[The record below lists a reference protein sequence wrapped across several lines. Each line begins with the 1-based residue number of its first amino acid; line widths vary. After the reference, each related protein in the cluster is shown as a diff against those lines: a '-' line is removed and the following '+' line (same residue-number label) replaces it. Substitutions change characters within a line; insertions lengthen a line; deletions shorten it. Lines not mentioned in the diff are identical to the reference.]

1 MELMKFQRVLNKL
14 MNKIA
19 NMIVTILFLAV
30 LIIAVIAVI
39 KNTSLKKGKDF
50 LSVYDNFFTYKF
62 IGIVVV
68 IVISFVIYLFKRPQ

>member
-1 MELMKFQRVLNKL
+1 
-14 MNKIA
+14 
-19 NMIVTILFLAV
+19 MIVTILFLAV
-30 LIIAVIAVI
+30 LIIAVIALI
-39 KNTSLKKGKDF
+39 KNTSLKKGKDI